1 VLVDDLLELLPVVE
15 TDMTLFYRHLADV
28 PAEDLALPAERLLEP
43 LEVAFYDPAAVG
55 SEHRAMLAVWLGRYA
70 ARVREEGV
78 PDVERRRSMN
88 RVNPKFV
95 LRNYVA
101 QLAIERAEQDDASV
115 LLELLEVLRHPFD
128 EQPGKERFAEKRPD
142 WARNRP
148 GCSMLSCSS

>member
-1 VLVDDLLELLPVVE
+1 MSVVE

-28 PAEDLALPAERLLEP
+28 PTEDPALPTERLLEP
-43 LEVAFYDPAAVG
+43 LEVAFYEPASVG
-55 SEHRAMLAVWLGRYA
+55 GEHRARLAVWLGRYA
-70 ARVREEGV
+70 ARAREDGT
-78 PDVERRRSMN
+78 PDAERRRIMN
-88 RVNPKFV
+88 RVNPRFV

-115 LLELLEVLRHPFD
+115 LVELLEVLRHPFD